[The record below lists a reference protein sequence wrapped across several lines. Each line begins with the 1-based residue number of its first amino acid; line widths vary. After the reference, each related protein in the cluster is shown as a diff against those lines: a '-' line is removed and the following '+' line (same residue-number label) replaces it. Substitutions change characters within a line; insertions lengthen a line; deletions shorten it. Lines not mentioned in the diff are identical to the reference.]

1 MTFGENLKAIRK
13 RMELTQQEMAD
24 KMDIARPY
32 LSLLENGKSSI
43 SIQTV
48 LYISQQLNIS
58 VNKLINDDI
67 ELDSQIYNKKTYKL

>member
-13 RMELTQQEMAD
+13 RMKLTQQEMAD

>member
-13 RMELTQQEMAD
+13 RMKFTQQEMAD
-24 KMDIARPY
+24 RMDIARPY
-32 LSLLENGKSSI
+32 LSLLKNGKSSI

-67 ELDSQIYNKKTYKL
+67 ELDSRIYNKKTYKL